1 MKNTTEKSA
10 MENPPDQSSDH
21 PDHTFAIFLK
31 YTENLLSELKFHTQG
46 RYRYTEFC
54 IGDQF
59 FRGNS
64 PYFIGI
70 FLKLHQKPFCKVK
83 GQIW

>member
-54 IGDQF
+54 IGNQF

-70 FLKLHQKPFCKVK
+70 FLKLHQKPFCKVT